1 MNKTTADEIQT
12 IRQEFLSISLHSF
25 IDCAAHFNNQ
35 STTLI
40 EFIDDQSEKIALFRS
55 RFSEETA
62 LTTTEKSIWIQ
73 LVKQSD
79 QAVIA

>member
-1 MNKTTADEIQT
+1 MIEITASEIHT
-12 IRQEFLSISLHSF
+12 IRQEFLSMPLQSF

-35 STTLI
+35 GASLNEYIT
-40 EFIDDQSEKIALFRS
+40 DQSEKIALWRN
-55 RFSEETA
+55 RFPEKPVLTDAEES
-62 LTTTEKSIWIQ
+62 LWSQ